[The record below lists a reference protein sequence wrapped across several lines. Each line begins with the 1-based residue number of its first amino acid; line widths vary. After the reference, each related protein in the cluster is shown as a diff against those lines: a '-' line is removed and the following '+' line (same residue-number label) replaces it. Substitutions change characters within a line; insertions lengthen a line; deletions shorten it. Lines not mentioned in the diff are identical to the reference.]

1 MKTCKKCIYH
11 SKLKLKK
18 NVFDPE
24 TYYAECHLYPKT
36 TVTFSEHWC
45 GQLTQHL
52 DDEITMHLERADRI
66 KKKLGI

>member
-1 MKTCKKCIYH
+1 MKTCKDCIYYEEH
-11 SKLKLKK
+11 YL
-18 NVFDPE
+18 VEGEWEEHPE
-24 TYYAECHLYPKT
+24 GACHLYPKPIP
-36 TVTFSEHWC
+36 SNDEHWC